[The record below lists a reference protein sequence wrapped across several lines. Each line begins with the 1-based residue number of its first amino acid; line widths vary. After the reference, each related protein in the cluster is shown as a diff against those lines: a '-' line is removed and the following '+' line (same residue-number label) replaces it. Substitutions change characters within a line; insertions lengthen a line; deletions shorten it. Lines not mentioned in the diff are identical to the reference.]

1 VVRKIQRFKS
11 NHLHYKDMKEKI
23 SPTTTPNFEKGESY
37 VLEDKDY
44 LLIKAINNIANEIK
58 KARIQNG

>member
-1 VVRKIQRFKS
+1 
-11 NHLHYKDMKEKI
+11 MKEKI

-44 LLIKAINNIANEIK
+44 LLIEAINNLTKELE
-58 KARIQNG
+58 RGRTNG

>member
-1 VVRKIQRFKS
+1 
-11 NHLHYKDMKEKI
+11 MKEKI